1 MVPTGHVLAGPT
13 VHARVGLTFV
23 VIDVTVRATPARVA
37 GTFVANAKENV
48 ICRGYHLGKLYAVP
62 ISLMSRVLT
71 R

>member
-13 VHARVGLTFV
+13 IHARVGLTFV

-48 ICRGYHLGKLYAVP
+48 SFSGFHLGKL
-62 ISLMSRVLT
+62 
-71 R
+71 